1 MNHNNIDDNIYKKQ
15 QQLYCLLK
23 HDSININ
30 YQPITDDDIFILEG
44 GDNDINYGSGIYQIG
59 VDLKGISYCK
69 IANLNCTTLSS
80 DSCNEFL
87 SSSESSI
94 ESFQINRYGLINQKK
109 VPIFKYGAITNLTVD
124 FIKAIDTKAKLDKIR
139 YVNLIE
145 VEWIEG
151 TEFAVNGDS
160 GSLYIVY
167 DLTTGSFVPVAL
179 YMGTKRNRS
188 CDILSTYIFQE
199 LIERQCQLLCAI
211 QLPAKNVNL
220 NKTSE

>member
-59 VDLKGISYCK
+59 
-69 IANLNCTTLSS
+69 
-80 DSCNEFL
+80 
-87 SSSESSI
+87 
-94 ESFQINRYGLINQKK
+94 

-220 NKTSE
+220 NKTSEVI